1 MCNMIIMTSEIWHTV
16 GKLARH
22 IYGSSRPDVIEL
34 LIRRLNDAQI
44 FMHESIENVDL
55 RTFII
60 KRGSGYILT
69 ESKLMYH
76 DLQTIIA
83 VIIPRD
89 EYNRRL
95 SAEKEA
101 ELWPV

>member
-1 MCNMIIMTSEIWHTV
+1 MYNMIVMTSEIWYAV
-16 GKLARH
+16 GKLARL
-22 IYGSSRPDVIEL
+22 IYGSYRPDVIEL
-34 LIRRLNDAQI
+34 LIAHLDEAHVL
-44 FMHESIENVDL
+44 MHESIDNIEL

-60 KRGSGYILT
+60 KRSAGYILT

-76 DLQTIIA
+76 DPQNIIA

>member
-1 MCNMIIMTSEIWHTV
+1 MIVMTTDIWHRI
-16 GKLARH
+16 GQLAVSM
-22 IYGSSRPDVIEL
+22 YGRADSASIEL
-34 LIRRLNDAQI
+34 IIKHIDNLLL
-44 FMHESIENVDL
+44 HESVENIEL

-60 KRGSGYILT
+60 KRGSGYILSD
-69 ESKLMYH
+69 SKLMYH
-76 DLQTIIA
+76 DPENIIA

>member
-1 MCNMIIMTSEIWHTV
+1 MYNMIIMTSEIWHSV
-16 GKLARH
+16 GKLAQQ

-34 LIRRLNDAQI
+34 LIRRLDDAQI
-44 FMHESIENVDL
+44 FMHESIDNIDL
-55 RTFII
+55 RSFII
-60 KRGSGYILT
+60 KRGAGYILT

-76 DLQTIIA
+76 DPQTIIA

>member
-1 MCNMIIMTSEIWHTV
+1 MVVMTTDIWHSV
-16 GKLARH
+16 GKLARQ
-22 IYGSSRPDVIEL
+22 IYGSSRPDVIEI
-34 LIRRLNDAQI
+34 LIRRLDDAQI
-44 FMHESIENVDL
+44 FMHEDIDNIEL

-60 KRGSGYILT
+60 KRGAGYILI

-76 DLQTIIA
+76 DPQNIIA
-83 VIIPRD
+83 VIISRD

>member
-1 MCNMIIMTSEIWHTV
+1 MIVMTTDIWHTV
-16 GKLARH
+16 GKLAR
-22 IYGSSRPDVIEL
+22 ILYGSTRTDIIEL
-34 LIRRLNDAQI
+34 LIRRMDDAQI
-44 FMHESIENVDL
+44 FIHENVYNIEL

-60 KRGSGYILT
+60 KRSAGYILT

-76 DLQTIIA
+76 DPQNIIA
-83 VIIPRD
+83 VIISRD